1 MTKHIAVLGA
11 PYHGHVNHTLPV
23 VADLVGRG
31 HRVTYVTTEHFAPSV
46 SAAGARVVTYESVWS
61 ADRSVPPEMSAD
73 EMAAGPLQMLRENIA
88 ATAAAER
95 ELAEDRPD
103 VVVYDTL
110 MNFSG
115 RVLAEKWERPAVQ
128 LIPMLASNEH
138 FSVLAALAQEF
149 PAMDPQHPALLE
161 FGMKLAEFR
170 IGHGL
175 SVPGPGDI
183 LGVPED
189 LNLVFVAREFQPAA
203 DTFDERYVFVGPA
216 ATVGGEAA
224 SWQPPGD
231 AGPVLLIA
239 LGTLFNERPDFY
251 RACLKAFADLPFHVV
266 MATGEHV
273 DPADLGVV
281 PDTWEVHRRVPQRA
295 VLEHAAVFVTHAG
308 IRSTMESLA
317 AGVPLVAVP
326 QSVELDFTARRIA
339 DLGLGVRVARLEA
352 SPEALREAVLTA
364 AEDAGIRQR
373 VADMAKS
380 ARAEGGAAAAADA
393 IEAYAE
399 RF

>member
-23 VADLVGRG
+23 VAGLVGRG

-46 SAAGARVVTYESVWS
+46 SAAGAHVVTYESVWP

-73 EMAAGPLQMLRENIA
+73 EMAEGPLKMLGENVA
-88 ATAAAER
+88 VTAAAER
-95 ELAEDRPD
+95 ALAADRPD

-115 RVLAEKWERPAVQ
+115 RVLAEKWERPAAQ
-128 LIPMLASNEH
+128 LVPMLASNEH

-161 FGMKLAEFR
+161 FGMKLAEFYT
-170 IGHGL
+170 GHGL
-175 SVPGPGDI
+175 PVPGPGDI
-183 LGVPED
+183 LGAPEE
-189 LNLVFVAREFQPAA
+189 LNVVFVAKEFQPAA

-216 ATVGGEAA
+216 ATADGEAA
-224 SWQPPGD
+224 SWQPPQGD
-231 AGPVLLIA
+231 KPVLLIA

-266 MATGEHV
+266 MAVGEHV
-273 DPADLGVV
+273 DPAGLGAV
-281 PDTWEVHRRVPQRA
+281 PDSWEVHRQVPQRA

-339 DLGLGVRVARLEA
+339 ELGLGVRVARQEA
-352 SPEALREAVLTA
+352 SPEALREAVLKA

-373 VADMAKS
+373 VTAMAGL
-380 ARAEGGAAAAADA
+380 ARAGGGATAAADA

-399 RF
+399 RA

>member
-46 SAAGARVVTYESVWS
+46 SVTGARVVTYESVWR

-73 EMAAGPLQMLRENIA
+73 EMAEGPLKMLRENVSV
-88 ATAAAER
+88 TAAAER
-95 ELAEDRPD
+95 ELAGDRPD

-115 RVLAEKWERPAVQ
+115 RVLAEKWEVPAAQ

-149 PAMDPQHPALLE
+149 PAMDPHHPALLE

-170 IGHGL
+170 VGHGL

-183 LGVPED
+183 LGVPEE
-189 LNLVFVAREFQPAA
+189 LNVVFVAKEFQPAA

-216 ATVGGEAA
+216 ATAGGGEAG
-224 SWQPPGD
+224 SWQPPQGD
-231 AGPVLLIA
+231 APVLLIA

-266 MATGEHV
+266 MATGQHV
-273 DPADLGVV
+273 DPAGLV
-281 PDTWEVHRRVPQRA
+281 PNRRAGRCTGRCRSVRCWSTPRSSSRTRA
-295 VLEHAAVFVTHAG
+295 SAPRWS
-308 IRSTMESLA
+308 RSRPASRWWPCRSRWSWTSPHDA
-317 AGVPLVAVP
+317 SRSWASACASP
-326 QSVELDFTARRIA
+326 ARRP
-339 DLGLGVRVARLEA
+339 RPRRCAR
-352 SPEALREAVLTA
+352 RC
-364 AEDAGIRQR
+364 
-373 VADMAKS
+373 
-380 ARAEGGAAAAADA
+380 
-393 IEAYAE
+393 
-399 RF
+399 